1 MVTVC
6 WLTTIRHNHGGDE
19 SAANCRYW
27 IWCII
32 QGEVLPLGDVCQLK
46 VTASGI
52 DTPLQTTP
60 QRQHCEDHY
69 CAHLKVPKVVVNPGV
84 ELGMRYAVILEGP
97 FSFPKGYRR
106 VSSVL
111 FLCCNNPQELQKE
124 LTIQLRHW
132 ANVTGKGSGLC
143 FMKANHELGRGE
155 SCYSFTPMEG
165 GDFDKDSGHLRL
177 SHFCFLC
184 ALNAL
189 KYNEYWKY
197 VNMKT
202 LIGVPPPI
210 LCYYSYGHTLVAYSK
225 WMQPWKEWETWQWKR
240 YISYHLQKSASC

>member
-1 MVTVC
+1 MVGMSQLQIADTEFAVSFKERC
-6 WLTTIRHNHGGDE
+6 FL
-19 SAANCRYW
+19 
-27 IWCII
+27 
-32 QGEVLPLGDVCQLK
+32 LGDVCQLK

-60 QRQHCEDHY
+60 QRQHYEDHY
-69 CAHLKVPKVVVNPGV
+69 CAHLKAPKGVVNPGV
-84 ELGMRYAVILEGP
+84 ELRMRYAVILEGP
-97 FSFPKGYRR
+97 FAFPNGYQR

-132 ANVTGKGSGLC
+132 ADVTGKGSGLC

-165 GDFDKDSGHLRL
+165 GGFDQDSGCLRL

-184 ALNAL
+184 IAINTSKGYTSNRFYAVLCSKRDQEFRICIVYAVPSWL
-189 KYNEYWKY
+189 TVGERDTSILVK
-197 VNMKT
+197 
-202 LIGVPPPI
+202 LI
-210 LCYYSYGHTLVAYSK
+210 L
-225 WMQPWKEWETWQWKR
+225 
-240 YISYHLQKSASC
+240 

>member
-1 MVTVC
+1 MSQ
-6 WLTTIRHNHGGDE
+6 LQIGDTE
-19 SAANCRYW
+19 SDVSFKERCF
-27 IWCII
+27 
-32 QGEVLPLGDVCQLK
+32 LLGDVCQLK

-60 QRQHCEDHY
+60 QRQHYEDHY
-69 CAHLKVPKVVVNPGV
+69 CAHLKAPKGVVNPGV

-97 FSFPKGYRR
+97 FSFPNGYRR

-111 FLCCNNPQELQKE
+111 FLCCNNPQQLQKE

-132 ANVTGKGSGLC
+132 ANVTDKGSGLC

-165 GDFDKDSGHLRL
+165 GDFDQDSGRLRL

-184 ALNAL
+184 AAIHDSKGYSSNRFYAVLSSKRDQEFRICIAYAIPSWL
-189 KYNEYWKY
+189 TVGERD
-197 VNMKT
+197 T
-202 LIGVPPPI
+202 LS
-210 LCYYSYGHTLVAYSK
+210 LS
-225 WMQPWKEWETWQWKR
+225 
-240 YISYHLQKSASC
+240 